1 MLIKFH
7 VYCKFDV
14 PGHVVPIRMNDDL
27 RNLHNKRLH
36 QDINTLHALLSMGSM
51 VPFLGNRSKVLYL
64 KMKMLRLLLQS
75 PQIVGAEPRR
85 RVFRVQ
91 TTLW

>member
-36 QDINTLHALLSMGSM
+36 QDHQYTACVALNGKHGPILGEPQQGP
-51 VPFLGNRSKVLYL
+51 VPKDENAET
-64 KMKMLRLLLQS
+64 
-75 PQIVGAEPRR
+75 IAAEPPDR
-85 RVFRVQ
+85 
-91 TTLW
+91 WS

>member
-14 PGHVVPIRMNDDL
+14 PGHVVPIRMNDDYTTYTT
-27 RNLHNKRLH
+27 RDCIKT
-36 QDINTLHALLSMGSM
+36 INTLHALLSMGSM

-75 PQIVGAEPRR
+75 PQIVGDEPRR
-85 RVFRVQ
+85 LVFRVQ